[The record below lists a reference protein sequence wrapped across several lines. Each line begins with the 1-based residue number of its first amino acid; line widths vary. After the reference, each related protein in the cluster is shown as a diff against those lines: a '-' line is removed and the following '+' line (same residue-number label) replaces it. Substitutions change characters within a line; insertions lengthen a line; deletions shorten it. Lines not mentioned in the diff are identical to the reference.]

1 MSPKKKKAYR
11 RTLLGMAG
19 LFAMLFVAVV
29 FDNDAIWN
37 WLDRIG
43 MISGFGSL
51 IFAYLSWSGIKE
63 MTEKPQ
69 QSVAT
74 NLTQEAVIFFEMTPV
89 ATVSH
94 VVNFVKNQE
103 NLKSLGNGK
112 EQFVHPDLISKV
124 SYTFGH
130 NRYNTEIYKGLDAR
144 TTKIIVVKA
153 NDDKKINFDENVVDG
168 FEEYLIQ
175 LNQALAENEIKTI
188 HVFCSMPVELA
199 ASIGNVYSNVMQLK
213 MYHFNQNDDYVY
225 YGTVGRV

>member
-19 LFAMLFVAVV
+19 LSAMLIAAVV
-29 FDNDAIWN
+29 FENDAIWN

-69 QSVAT
+69 QSIAT

-94 VVNFVKNQE
+94 VVNFLNKQE
-103 NLKSLGNGK
+103 NLKSLANGEK
-112 EQFVHPDLISKV
+112 QFVNSKLISSV
-124 SYTFGH
+124 SYTLGE
-130 NRYNTEIYKGLDAR
+130 NSYNTEIYEN
-144 TTKIIVVKA
+144 TKIIVVKA
-153 NDDKKINFDENVVDG
+153 NNDKKIYFDENVVDG

-199 ASIGNVYSNVMQLK
+199 ASIGNVYSNIMQLK
-213 MYHFNQNDDYVY
+213 MYHYNQGEDYVY

>member
-19 LFAMLFVAVV
+19 LSAMLIAAVV
-29 FDNDAIWN
+29 FENDAIWN

-69 QSVAT
+69 QSIAT

-94 VVNFVKNQE
+94 VVNFLNKQE
-103 NLKSLGNGK
+103 NLKSLANGEK
-112 EQFVHPDLISKV
+112 QFVNSKLISSV
-124 SYTFGH
+124 RYTLGE
-130 NRYNTEIYKGLDAR
+130 NSYNTEIYEN
-144 TTKIIVVKA
+144 TKIIVVKA

-199 ASIGNVYSNVMQLK
+199 ASIGNVYSNIMQLK
-213 MYHFNQNDDYVY
+213 MYHYNQGEDYVY